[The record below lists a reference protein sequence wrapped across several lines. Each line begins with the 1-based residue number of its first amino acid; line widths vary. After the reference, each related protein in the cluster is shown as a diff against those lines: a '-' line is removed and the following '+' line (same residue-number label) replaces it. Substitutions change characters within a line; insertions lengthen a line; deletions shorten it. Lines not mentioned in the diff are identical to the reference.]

1 MNKTF
6 KAFVATAASAVAMLC
21 APVAQAQGKG
31 ETVRFQDF
39 PGLGNMMIRVAIN
52 KGYCEKAGIK
62 CELQMI
68 PASPLGA
75 QAMMA
80 KSIESFMSPVDVVN
94 SAVQRGAK
102 MKIVAGGSMAVV
114 LQLVI
119 GNHVDSPNA
128 GKPWPAF
135 MQDFKGKKIGVT
147 SRGSATE
154 TWTTWMLTKAGIS
167 ADDVTF
173 VAVGGPNTGYGA
185 LVSKQVDAL
194 MSFDPVGALCE
205 TLKTCKM
212 VYRTAFD
219 KEPAELYAL
228 NGGAVGN
235 VFSQEYIDKNPHVI
249 EAVIKATKDA
259 EAFINVPGN
268 FDEVAKISQQYFKL
282 DMPRGDEILNTALR
296 NAINTNSYRAA
307 IKRDSV
313 QSALNMLLAT
323 KQIEKAAPL
332 SDLIYDKAP

>member
-1 MNKTF
+1 
-6 KAFVATAASAVAMLC
+6 
-21 APVAQAQGKG
+21 
-31 ETVRFQDF
+31 
-39 PGLGNMMIRVAIN
+39 MMIRVAIS
-52 KGYCEKAGIK
+52 KGYREKAGIK

-68 PASPLGA
+68 LASPVGA

-94 SAVQRGAK
+94 SAVLRGAK
-102 MKIVAGGSMAVV
+102 MKMVAGGSLAVV
-114 LQLVI
+114 LRLVI

-135 MQDFKGKKIGVT
+135 MQYFKGKKIGVT

-154 TWTTWMLTKAGIS
+154 TWTVWMLNKAGIN
-167 ADDVTF
+167 ADEVTF
-173 VAVGGPNTGYGA
+173 VAVGGLNTGYGA

-212 VYRTAFD
+212 VYRAAFD
-219 KEPAELYAL
+219 REPAEMFAL
-228 NGGAVGN
+228 NGGSVAN
-235 VFSQEYIDKNPHVI
+235 VFSREYIDKNPHVI
-249 EAVIKATKDA
+249 AAVIKATKDA
-259 EAFINVPGN
+259 EAFINLPAN
-268 FDEVAKISQQYFKL
+268 FDEVAKIGQQYFKL
-282 DMPRGDEILNTALR
+282 EMPRGDEILDTALR

-307 IKRDSV
+307 IKRESV
-313 QSALNMLLAT
+313 QSGLNMLLAT